1 MVRVLVT
8 RPEPAASRTARSLA
22 ARGHTPLLAPML
34 RMRRLSPADR
44 DVPADGAALAVTSA
58 RAIEAVAD
66 TPMWET
72 LRDLPVFAV
81 GEATARAARTAGAAR
96 VVPAGG
102 DLDALAAQVVRAH
115 PRRVIYLAGRQRSG
129 DLCAV
134 LRAAGIACDL
144 HEVYDME
151 TAPAPS
157 EALRAVLEETE
168 TPLAAPVYSRRS
180 AEALAAALSGLDS
193 QGKLVFFALSEQIAD
208 PLRAF
213 GPCHV
218 ASEPSEPALIA
229 LLEKTC

>member
-151 TAPAPS
+151 TARRHPRRFGRSWRRRKRRLPRRSIRVAPP
-157 EALRAVLEETE
+157 RR
-168 TPLAAPVYSRRS
+168 SRRRCRVS
-180 AEALAAALSGLDS
+180 TRKENSFSLRCRSRSRTPCARS
-193 QGKLVFFALSEQIAD
+193 D
-208 PLRAF
+208 PVMSHPNRANR
-213 GPCHV
+213 H
-218 ASEPSEPALIA
+218 
-229 LLEKTC
+229 